1 MTGKGVEIASETRFS
16 YKLTQPVTV
25 TPTEIRDD

>member
-25 TPTEIRDD
+25 IPTESSC